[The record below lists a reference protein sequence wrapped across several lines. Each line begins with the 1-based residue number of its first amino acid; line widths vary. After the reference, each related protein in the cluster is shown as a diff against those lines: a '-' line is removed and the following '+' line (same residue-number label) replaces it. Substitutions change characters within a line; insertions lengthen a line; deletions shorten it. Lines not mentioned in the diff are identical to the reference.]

1 MSTVTKE
8 IALDTESI
16 VELISELQPEARK
29 LFQAVLGEVLDR
41 GNDLSDVTVN
51 ELAKKYADK
60 ARHLVGT
67 GGE

>member
-1 MSTVTKE
+1 MSTVSE
-8 IALDTESI
+8 EMALDVESI
-16 VELISELQPEARK
+16 VELISELQPEARR

-60 ARHLVGT
+60 ARKLVGT

>member
-1 MSTVTKE
+1 MSMVSE
-8 IALDTESI
+8 EMALDAESI
-16 VELISELQPEARK
+16 MELISGLQPEARK
-29 LFQAVLGEVLDR
+29 LFQTVLGEVLDR

>member
-1 MSTVTKE
+1 MSTTTEKM
-8 IALDTESI
+8 ALDAESI
-16 VELISELQPEARK
+16 VALISGLQPEARI
-29 LFQAVLGEVLDR
+29 LFQAVLGEVHDR

-60 ARHLVGT
+60 ARKLVGT

>member
-1 MSTVTKE
+1 MSTTTEKM
-8 IALDTESI
+8 ALDAESI
-16 VELISELQPEARK
+16 VALISGLQPEARI

-60 ARHLVGT
+60 ARKLAGT

>member
-1 MSTVTKE
+1 MSTVSE
-8 IALDTESI
+8 EMALDVESI
-16 VELISELQPEARK
+16 VELISELQPEARR

-60 ARHLVGT
+60 ARKLAGT